1 MISNLLTRPCTL
13 LIRSS
18 DGEDAYGN
26 AIVTVEEVE
35 TVCAFQKQS
44 SAADAEDRSQS
55 NLAESA
61 WNLFLPAGTEIN
73 SGDGVTVDDLEY
85 EVDGDPWPVR
95 NEQTGV
101 FSHVEAVCRRVSG
114 SEDGEAGS

>member
-1 MISNLLTRPCTL
+1 VISDLMNRPCTL
-13 LIRSS
+13 LLRTST
-18 DGEDAYGN
+18 GEDAYGN
-26 AIVTVEEVE
+26 ATVTEMSVA

-44 SAADAEDRSQS
+44 SSVDAEDRSQN
-55 NLAESA
+55 NLAESG
-61 WNLFLPAGTEIN
+61 WDLFLPFGPDIN
-73 SGDGVTVDDLEY
+73 SGDAVIVDDLEY

-95 NEQTGV
+95 NELTGE